1 MEAVTVV
8 TSVAVVA
15 VVVVVAAVVVVAVVV
30 VVPVV
35 AVRHS
40 TGSGQGEGKDLEE
53 VSKSRIFFHSK
64 H

>member
-8 TSVAVVA
+8 TSVAVV
-15 VVVVVAAVVVVAVVV
+15 VVVAVVGTVAVVV